1 MEKVVF
7 ADMVKVDNPTW
18 CFELDLAMHT
28 ETNKKQTKIK

>member
-18 CFELDLAMHT
+18 CFELDWAMHT
-28 ETNKKQTKIK
+28 QTNKKEKKLR